1 MILII
6 YSFID
11 TFTKWVARVRQCV
24 IIVRDANRIHHF
36 YPDGH
41 CSCGDVF
48 LIKRKKIYYFF

>member
-1 MILII
+1 MLPILFII

-41 CSCGDVF
+41 CSCGD
-48 LIKRKKIYYFF
+48 FF